1 MQHTGAKLFS
11 GSDPLCWSERRA
23 RGRDAVHQGSRRSG
37 YATSCC
43 RGSRCKSWRLV
54 TRSKTDSAHRPLA
67 VRMIA
72 SSPATAY
79 IEELLN
85 RDEPF
90 PFGEAT
96 RHEMIM
102 AGIKAGIF
110 PLLSGWQL
118 GNKGRDEHGRDVF
131 FMHRYLAADDPETE
145 VQRMVEEEMKKPR
158 LLLIAE
164 TRENITKRM
173 KAKAVAGPSFTQPSA
188 PSLLDA

>member
-1 MQHTGAKLFS
+1 
-11 GSDPLCWSERRA
+11 
-23 RGRDAVHQGSRRSG
+23 
-37 YATSCC
+37 
-43 RGSRCKSWRLV
+43 
-54 TRSKTDSAHRPLA
+54 
-67 VRMIA
+67 MIA

-96 RHEMIM
+96 HHEMIM

-110 PLLSGWQL
+110 SLLSGWQL
-118 GNKGRDEHGRDVF
+118 SNKGRDEHGRDVF

-158 LLLIAE
+158 LRERE
-164 TRENITKRM
+164 TPRTSEIDDSRERGRSPRDCG
-173 KAKAVAGPSFTQPSA
+173 AR
-188 PSLLDA
+188 LRRR